1 MFLKPFYQNVK
12 ELSYLN
18 KYLFKYKYRLLL
30 GLLFIIISNIFAI
43 IPAQIVRRAINLVEE
58 NIALFKAYE
67 GFELRDMI
75 YNIFAGS
82 ILIYG
87 VAILVLALLKGFFT
101 FLTRQ
106 TIIVVSRLIEYD
118 LKNEIYTH
126 YQALPTS
133 FYRRQNTG
141 DLMARISEDVS
152 KVRMYLGPAIMYG
165 LNLFTLFAILIPYMF
180 SVNVRLTLYTLI
192 PLPVLSISIYYVNN
206 IINRRSEEIQRSLS
220 GLSTY
225 VQEAFSG
232 IRVLKSFVREKDS
245 VNSFLKAS
253 EDYKNKSIGLERVNA
268 LFIPLIMALVG
279 LSSVITVFIGG
290 IEVIRGSIS
299 PGVIAEFIIYVNM
312 LTWPVTSLGWITS
325 IIQRAAASQ
334 KRINEFLLTKNNI
347 VSEGNL
353 RKEIR
358 GDVTLKNVS
367 FTYRD
372 SGIRALDNVSF
383 EVKAGQSIAIVG
395 TTGSGKSTIANI
407 IPRLYD
413 VTSGEVLID
422 GTNIRQYDLQSLR
435 SQIGYV
441 PQDIFLFSDTIFNN
455 IAFGSVT
462 LDENQVKEAAFRA
475 DLEKT
480 IENFPEGFATRV
492 GERGI
497 TLSGGQK
504 QRVSIARAIVRD
516 PKILILDDS
525 LSAVDT
531 RTENTILNSL
541 KDIMRNRTT
550 IIISHRVSSA
560 KLADKIIVL
569 DDGVIVEQGTNESLL
584 AQDGVYKEL
593 YDKQLQAD
601 EVESQPGTA

>member
-1 MFLKPFYQNVK
+1 MK

-18 KYLFKYKYRLLL
+18 KYLLKYKLRLLL
-30 GLLFIIISNIFAI
+30 GLLFIIISNVLAI

-58 NIALFKAYE
+58 NIALYKMFE
-67 GFELRDMI
+67 GLTLQETI
-75 YNIFAGS
+75 YTIFGGS

-118 LKNEIYTH
+118 LKNEVYVH
-126 YQALPTS
+126 YQSLPMS
-133 FYRRQNTG
+133 FYRRHNTG

-165 LNLFTLFAILIPYMF
+165 LNLFTLFLILIPYMF
-180 SVNVRLTLYTLI
+180 SVNARLTLYTLI
-192 PLPVLSISIYYVNN
+192 PLPILSISIYYVND
-206 IINRRSEEIQRSLS
+206 IINRKSEEIQRSLS
-220 GLSTY
+220 GLSTF

-232 IRVLKSFVREKDS
+232 IRVLKAFVREEDS
-245 VNSFLKAS
+245 AHKFKVESD
-253 EDYKNKSIGLERVNA
+253 DYKDKSIGLAKVNA

-279 LSSVITVFIGG
+279 LSSVITIFIGG
-290 IEVIRGSIS
+290 AEVISGAIS

-312 LTWPVTSLGWITS
+312 LTWPVASLGWITS
-325 IIQRAAASQ
+325 IVQRAAASQ
-334 KRINEFLLTKNNI
+334 KRINEFLMTKTDI
-347 VSEGNL
+347 LSEAAIK
-353 RKEIR
+353 REIQ
-358 GDVTLKNVS
+358 GDITLKNITFV
-367 FTYRD
+367 YPD
-372 SGIRALDNVSF
+372 SGIKALNNVSF
-383 EVKAGQSIAIVG
+383 EVKAGESIAIVG

-407 IPRLYD
+407 IPRMYD
-413 VTSGEVLID
+413 VTEGEVLID
-422 GTNIRQYDLQSLR
+422 GIDIKQYDLGSLR

-441 PQDIFLFSDTIFNN
+441 PQDVFLFSDTVFNN
-455 IAFGSVT
+455 VAFGSIGQASQ
-462 LDENQVKEAAFRA
+462 EQVEQAAYIA
-475 DLEKT
+475 DLEAT
-480 IENFPEGFATRV
+480 INDFPNGFATRV
-492 GERGI
+492 GERGV

-504 QRVSIARAIVRD
+504 QRVSIARAIARN

-531 RTENTILNSL
+531 KTENTILNSL
-541 KDIMRNRTT
+541 KDVMRERTT
-550 IIISHRVSSA
+550 VIISHRVSSA

-584 AQDGVYKEL
+584 AHEGVYKEL

-601 EVESQPGTA
+601 EEVESPPTSV

>member
-1 MFLKPFYQNVK
+1 MK

-18 KYLFKYKYRLLL
+18 KYLVKYKYRLLL
-30 GLLFIIISNIFAI
+30 GLLFIIISNVLAI
-43 IPAQIVRRAINLVEE
+43 IPAQIVRRVINLVEE
-58 NIALFKAYE
+58 NIALYRIFE
-67 GFELRDMI
+67 GFTLQDTV
-75 YNIFAGS
+75 YAIFGSS

-126 YQALPTS
+126 YQSLPMS
-133 FYRRQNTG
+133 FYRRHNTG

-152 KVRMYLGPAIMYG
+152 MVRMYLGPAIMYG
-165 LNLFTLFAILIPYMF
+165 LNLLTLFLMLIPYML
-180 SVNVRLTLYTLI
+180 SVNARLTLYTLI
-192 PLPVLSISIYYVNN
+192 PLPLLSFSIYYVNN
-206 IINRRSEEIQRSLS
+206 IINRKSEEIQRSLS
-220 GLSTY
+220 ALSTF

-232 IRVLKSFVREKDS
+232 IRVLKAFVREQDS
-245 VNSFLKAS
+245 AQNFKRESD
-253 EDYKNKSIGLERVNA
+253 DYKDKSISLAKVNA

-290 IEVIRGSIS
+290 AEVISGAIS

-312 LTWPVTSLGWITS
+312 LTWPVASLGWITS
-325 IIQRAAASQ
+325 IVQRAAASQ
-334 KRINEFLLTKNNI
+334 QRINEFLDTHTNI
-347 VSEGNL
+347 VSEAGVEREIQGDITL
-353 RKEIR
+353 R
-358 GDVTLKNVS
+358 DLTFV
-367 FTYRD
+367 YPD
-372 SGIRALDNVSF
+372 SGIKALDRVSL
-383 EVKAGQSIAIVG
+383 EVKAGESIAIVG

-407 IPRLYD
+407 IPRMYD
-413 VTSGEVLID
+413 ITQGEVLID
-422 GTNIRQYDLQSLR
+422 GIDIKQYDLESLR

-441 PQDIFLFSDTIFNN
+441 PQDVFLFSDTIFNN
-455 IAFGSVT
+455 VAFGSIGQAT
-462 LDENQVKEAAFRA
+462 EEQVQRAAYIA
-475 DLEKT
+475 DLKAT
-480 IENFPEGFATRV
+480 IEDFPEGFATRV

-504 QRVSIARAIVRD
+504 QRVSIARAIARN

-531 RTENTILNSL
+531 KTENTILNSL
-541 KDIMRNRTT
+541 KDIMKERTT
-550 IIISHRVSSA
+550 VIISHRVSSA

-569 DDGVIVEQGTNESLL
+569 DEGRIVEQGTNESLL
-584 AQDGVYKEL
+584 AQEGVYKEL

-601 EVESQPGTA
+601 EEVESLPPSV